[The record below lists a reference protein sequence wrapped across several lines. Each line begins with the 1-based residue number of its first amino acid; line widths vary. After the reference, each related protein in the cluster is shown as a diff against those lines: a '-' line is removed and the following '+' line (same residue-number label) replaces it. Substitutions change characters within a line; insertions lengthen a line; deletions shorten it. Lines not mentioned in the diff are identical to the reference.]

1 MKVLEE
7 IRIFITSGSA
17 TFSCPK
23 CDKARTADV
32 SKIIAKKAI
41 IKINCKCKCGYTFK
55 AVLER
60 RKFFRKNIK
69 LKGTCQL
76 ESDMRPIVVSVVDL
90 SRSGCKIKLESENNT
105 FLENDKIFIEFNL
118 DDTNNSLITKSAIIK
133 SSQGGIIGAEFES
146 MNEYDKIGQYLM
158 FN

>member
-1 MKVLEE
+1 MEE
-7 IRIFITSGSA
+7 IRIFITSGLA

-23 CDKARTADV
+23 CDKGRTADV
-32 SKIIAKKAI
+32 SKILTKKAI

-60 RKFFRKNIK
+60 RKFFRKNIE
-69 LKGTCQL
+69 LKGTCQSK
-76 ESDMRPIVVSVVDL
+76 SDMRPIVVSVVDL
-90 SRSGCKIKLESENNT
+90 SRSGCKIKLDNENNT
-105 FLENDKIFIEFNL
+105 FLENDKIIIKFNL
-118 DDTNNSLITKSAIIK
+118 DDTSNSLITKSAIVR
-133 SSQGGIIGAEFES
+133 SSDGAVIGAEFES